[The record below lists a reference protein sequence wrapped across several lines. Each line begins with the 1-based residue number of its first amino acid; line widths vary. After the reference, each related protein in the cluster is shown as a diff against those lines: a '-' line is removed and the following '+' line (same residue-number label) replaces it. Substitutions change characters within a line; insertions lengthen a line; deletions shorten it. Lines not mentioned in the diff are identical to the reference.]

1 MKSGSKPSVRIL
13 LVEDSALVREGI
25 RTVLVAADPPD
36 LAVVGEAGTVAEAI
50 AACDRLRP
58 DVVLLDIRLPD
69 GHGFE
74 ACREMLR
81 RQPATRVIVLTSHSS
96 DNFVYEAVTAGA
108 QGYLMK
114 EVDPAGLIQAVR
126 DVAAGQSILAPD
138 VTERVLKMLRHGGA
152 GRSPE
157 GDLTSLSHQERRV
170 LACVAEGLTNKQAAV
185 RLGLSDNT
193 VKNYLINVFEKLQ
206 VKRRS
211 QAAALYVQQAGRP
224 GAESGT
230 NLRPGGNGGFT
241 LLEVMF
247 ASLVLV
253 LGITT
258 AIVTLQRGLQAIDTA
273 RNFTYAGQLMQN
285 ELEGL
290 RLKNWT
296 QLEALQAAGTTAV
309 ATDPTASSARTTF
322 QCTRTITSPK
332 ADMKE
337 ITLVATWRGYDG
349 RDHSTRVI
357 TRYGKSGLYD
367 YFYTAH

>member
-1 MKSGSKPSVRIL
+1 MKSGPPAIRIL

-25 RTVLVAADPPD
+25 RTVLDSADPPD
-36 LAVVGEAGTVAEAI
+36 LRVVGEAASVAEAV

-74 ACREMLR
+74 ACREMLQ

-138 VTERVLKMLRHGGA
+138 VTERVLKMLRNGGA
-152 GRSPE
+152 NRGPE
-157 GDLTSLSHQERRV
+157 GDLGSLSQQERRV
-170 LACVAEGLTNKQAAV
+170 LACVAEGLTNKQAAA

-224 GAESGT
+224 GAEP
-230 NLRPGGNGGFT
+230 LPGARTGGFT
-241 LLEVMF
+241 LVEVMF

-273 RNFTYAGQLMQN
+273 RNYTYAGQLMQN
-285 ELEGL
+285 ELESL

-296 QLEALQAAGTTAV
+296 QLEALQAAGPAAV

-322 QCTRTITSPK
+322 TCTRTITSPK

-337 ITLVATWRGYDG
+337 ITLVASWRGYDG
-349 RDHSTRVI
+349 RDHAARVI
-357 TRYGKSGLYD
+357 TRYGRSGLYD